1 MNALDTL
8 KQILG
13 VGASRVSGRVTRLGT
28 SVTISTSQGV
38 IVAPMPN
45 VGSLSIGDT
54 VIIESN
60 QITHNLGRSGGIPVY
75 DI

>member
-1 MNALDTL
+1 MNTLDTL
-8 KQILG
+8 KELLG
-13 VGASRVSGRVTRLGT
+13 VGTSLVSGRVTRLGT
-28 SVTISTSQGV
+28 SVTVSTSQGV

-45 VGSLSIGDT
+45 VGTLAIGDT

-60 QITHNLGRSGGIPVY
+60 QITHNLGRSSGIPVY